1 MILAWRARQTG
12 AAAGGAAGGAA
23 AAAPTDRRS
32 SVAPDDEIEE
42 DMLGPWPK
50 PMDKGNRW
58 IQFGRHFRNEIGSV
72 LAKCDP
78 SGKPL
83 KNHLHN
89 DAALYRAVR
98 ITNAQF
104 KLKKLKEQEE
114 PIPPNLQVR
123 AQTSA
128 RMITLCVG
136 ARSDDVSGH
145 TRMCESRD
153 TLGLRRFLCPFI
165 RRNSQRSSSTSQRF

>member
-1 MILAWRARQTG
+1 MILPWRARQI
-12 AAAGGAAGGAA
+12 AA

-83 KNHLHN
+83 KNHTQN

-128 RMITLCVG
+128 RMIRCVLER
-136 ARSDDVSGH
+136 AQM
-145 TRMCESRD
+145 TFRD
-153 TLGLRRFLCPFI
+153 TLVCVNPGAHSDYDVSFALSSAEI
-165 RRNSQRSSSTSQRF
+165 RSAARKPHKSFRQI